1 MQNALPFMFGWWYYC
16 RNQPII
22 SIEYEKSIITY
33 GISGIPSA
41 NVRS

>member
-1 MQNALPFMFGWWYYC
+1 MRNALPSIFGWWYYF
-16 RNQPII
+16 RNQSII